1 MSKKIII
8 VLTLTMMCLSA
19 SAQNDS
25 LYGFY
30 YANGTRHYWQEDY
43 TSANIIVRNLNHFD
57 SIVARLGRIFNG
69 AEDRVL
75 ADDEDNNIIV
85 NSQALASRNI
95 SELISQ
101 ISMSNNDIKF
111 FTYAKQV
118 NGNPIW
124 LTNEVY
130 VKLKDSIYYS
140 SHIQPVLFQYPNV
153 TAYYEGSNEFR
164 LVCPTDTIVSVI
176 ANRLYDTAYVVY
188 SSPDYYSLGE
198 LHTNDTYFDN
208 QWNLKNTGQNNGTIG
223 VDIKAEAAWNFL
235 QKEINAPG
243 GYIKVAVIDDGVEEH
258 EDFYE
263 RNGVSVVLDGYT
275 ANEDGTGRPRPKNK
289 HGECC
294 AGIIAAVHNNIGI
307 AGVAP
312 KSRIVPIRIF
322 RNISDPN
329 SFWYMFPKRK
339 VARAIKKSWEEFGAS
354 VLSCSWGGRDSND
367 FISDAIVEAATNG
380 RNGKGCIICFSSGN
394 VSGNSSIQPITF
406 EAALDEVLAVG
417 AMYRNGMRHGE
428 SCYGLELDLIAP
440 GYSIP
445 TTDREGNY
453 GETNGNYYMDFQ
465 RTSAACPHVSG
476 VAALVLS
483 VRPELTREQVYDI
496 LEITA
501 QKVGNYDYNED
512 FNYFH
517 PNGTWNQEVG
527 YGLVDAHMAVVE
539 AALYGRE
546 VQLLGDNHLELC
558 DESVYTCSI
567 YHPDNFTFEWTTSA
581 NLAIVSTTGF
591 MAKVMPLAAGDAFVQ
606 VDVYSEGR
614 LVRSLRKAIT
624 ITDNSQL
631 SLVPLGTSPFSV
643 TTNTTWSNNNHFL
656 PVSVTVEDG
665 ATLTITGTLYCS
677 QYAKIIVKPGGCL
690 IVNGGKL
697 TSFCEENM
705 WQGIEVWGNS
715 STHQYEVNGSYG
727 QGYLEMKNGAVIEN
741 AKCAVELWRPGY
753 YSTTGGIIYATDA
766 IFRNNA
772 KAVHALWYTNH
783 SYLNGEETPYNSYF
797 HNCSFLIDEDYV
809 GLDTFYKHVD
819 MSHIYGISFLGCDF
833 SVNRHILGISP
844 WCVGIGAYESGFLV
858 NAYCDNPITLPCP
871 DEYIIPSSFSGFYRG
886 IHASNDGSAACT
898 FSVRNSIFDNNTC
911 GVYAL
916 NTGYSIVV
924 NNDFTVGCGSDCDFG
939 IYADEVSS
947 FCFEEN
953 TFHPRANNVGS
964 PYGIVIVNSD
974 GTNDVYRNSFANL
987 RCGNVAIGNNAGNSI
1002 TAPGL
1007 TYSCNTN
1014 SSNVIDFC
1022 VLKDGNVGDIA
1033 SSQGSSTVPA
1043 GNTFGGSQYHFYND
1057 GNQVISYYYDN
1068 SEPDQMPAA
1077 SLLYRVSANGIQGSN
1092 SCVSH
1097 YGNDIPVVK
1106 SSSEKAALESDYF
1119 SALLTYSTLRQLL
1132 ESRIDGGS
1140 TPTQV
1145 ADISTATPDDMWRL
1159 RAQLLGLSPYVS
1171 GEVLTTAAD
1180 RYDVFTDP
1188 VLFEILAA
1196 NPDELKK
1203 DSLISYLESK
1213 ANPLPTY
1220 MTDLLRQI
1228 ASGFTA
1234 RTALLAQMTQYN
1246 HAYSL
1251 AAGDIVRSNLN
1262 DSVANPTELRT
1273 WLGNMGDIA
1282 SDRMIVASYLQE
1294 GDSLNAFTLASLL
1307 PELYGLQGD
1316 ALSDHSDYMRLIVLH
1331 QTLNREHRT
1340 VYELTE
1346 AEALMV
1352 DSIATWGIGTS
1363 KAMAEAMLMERSGEY
1378 IPISPCPSMP
1388 NAGGGNRGM
1397 GNATN
1402 TSVNEALGFTANI
1415 SPNPATTWTTVDYT
1429 LPANM
1434 SKATLAITNTLGV
1447 TVMSTE
1453 LNGKQGQKVL
1463 DLRGL
1468 ADGIYLYTIRCG
1480 EYVNTGK
1487 LVVTK

>member
-1 MSKKIII
+1 MGI
-8 VLTLTMMCLSA
+8 
-19 SAQNDS
+19 
-25 LYGFY
+25 
-30 YANGTRHYWQEDY
+30 
-43 TSANIIVRNLNHFD
+43 
-57 SIVARLGRIFNG
+57 
-69 AEDRVL
+69 
-75 ADDEDNNIIV
+75 DEDNSDNGFKYILHINNYAPEHTYSISTPIFYDNLTEQDVRCVDMDGDGYYNWGIGPKPAHCPPCPDEPDGDDSNPNLGPLNSFGQCTIIGTYNASFENGWDNWMQVEVPNRDNGIFWRHSTPPPSNFTGPSHAQDGDYYIYVDTREMTNYNQTYSCIESPDINLHGSCNNILDFYYNMNIYDW
-85 NSQALASRNI
+85 NSGDDQPRIILSTQTDNNNWTFHHPSWSMKGDQGPDWQHASI
-95 SELISQ
+95 LLPS
-101 ISMSNNDIKF
+101 D
-111 FTYAKQV
+111 
-118 NGNPIW
+118 
-124 LTNEVY
+124 
-130 VKLKDSIYYS
+130 VKK
-140 SHIQPVLFQYPNV
+140 V
-153 TAYYEGSNEFR
+153 
-164 LVCPTDTIVSVI
+164 
-176 ANRLYDTAYVVY
+176 RLYVETGKYHFSDIAI
-188 SSPDYYSLGE
+188 
-198 LHTNDTYFDN
+198 DN
-208 QWNLKNTGQNNGTIG
+208 ITIGPWNYNNTPIIINENTLWDENKIFNQDIIIENGGCLTIRKTSGTNLKIKLHS
-223 VDIKAEAAWNFL
+223 DI
-235 QKEINAPG
+235 
-243 GYIKVAVIDDGVEEH
+243 
-258 EDFYE
+258 
-263 RNGVSVVLDGYT
+263 
-275 ANEDGTGRPRPKNK
+275 
-289 HGECC
+289 
-294 AGIIAAVHNNIGI
+294 
-307 AGVAP
+307 
-312 KSRIVPIRIF
+312 
-322 RNISDPN
+322 
-329 SFWYMFPKRK
+329 
-339 VARAIKKSWEEFGAS
+339 
-354 VLSCSWGGRDSND
+354 
-367 FISDAIVEAATNG
+367 
-380 RNGKGCIICFSSGN
+380 
-394 VSGNSSIQPITF
+394 
-406 EAALDEVLAVG
+406 
-417 AMYRNGMRHGE
+417 
-428 SCYGLELDLIAP
+428 
-440 GYSIP
+440 
-445 TTDREGNY
+445 
-453 GETNGNYYMDFQ
+453 
-465 RTSAACPHVSG
+465 
-476 VAALVLS
+476 
-483 VRPELTREQVYDI
+483 
-496 LEITA
+496 
-501 QKVGNYDYNED
+501 
-512 FNYFH
+512 
-517 PNGTWNQEVG
+517 
-527 YGLVDAHMAVVE
+527 
-539 AALYGRE
+539 
-546 VQLLGDNHLELC
+546 
-558 DESVYTCSI
+558 
-567 YHPDNFTFEWTTSA
+567 
-581 NLAIVSTTGF
+581 
-591 MAKVMPLAAGDAFVQ
+591 
-606 VDVYSEGR
+606 
-614 LVRSLRKAIT
+614 
-624 ITDNSQL
+624 
-631 SLVPLGTSPFSV
+631 
-643 TTNTTWSNNNHFL
+643 
-656 PVSVTVEDG
+656 
-665 ATLTITGTLYCS
+665 
-677 QYAKIIVKPGGCL
+677 KIIVKPGGKL
-690 IVNGGKL
+690 ILDHCTL
-697 TSFCEENM
+697 TNACPNEL

-727 QGYLEMKNGAVIEN
+727 QGYLEMRNGAVIEN

-753 YSTTGGIIYATDA
+753 YSATGGIIYATDA
-766 IFRNNA
+766 TFRNNA

-797 HNCSFLIDEDYV
+797 HNCSFLIDEDYM

-871 DEYIIPSSFSGFYRG
+871 DEYIIPSSFYGFYRG
-886 IHASNDGSAACT
+886 IHASNDGSAACS
-898 FSVRNSIFDNNTC
+898 FSVRNSMFDNNTC

-987 RCGNVAIGNNAGNSI
+987 RCGNVAIGNNVGNSI
-1002 TAPGL
+1002 AAPGL
-1007 TYSCNTN
+1007 TYNCNTN

-1033 SSQGSSTVPA
+1033 SSQGSSTMPA

-1068 SEPDQMPAA
+1068 SEPDQMPVS

-1145 ADISTATPDDMWRL
+1145 ADISNATPDDMWRL

-1203 DSLISYLESK
+1203 DSLISYLENK

-1234 RTALLAQMTQYN
+1234 RTALMAQMTQYN

-1352 DSIATWGIGTS
+1352 DSIATWGTGTS

-1397 GNATN
+1397 GNVTN

-1468 ADGIYLYTIRCG
+1468 ADGVYVYRVRCG
-1480 EYVNTGK
+1480 EYIYSGK
-1487 LVVTK
+1487 LIITK